1 MTLNIGYFAEVN
13 EYEYGVKIK
22 VGNRFG
28 IK

>member
-13 EYEYGVKIK
+13 QYEYGEKIK